1 MNVADFKSR
10 VAGFMS
16 RNTADFVQ
24 GSVDQLLCA
33 INDARRMAQQRY
45 TFKRLS
51 RDGFIRTSILGS
63 DIALNG
69 RVTPEDAGTLMV
81 MKSIHGVY
89 TFQSRSIPAGTFYE
103 RTSELDYRKE
113 RELYADLPLGVPYAS
128 SQNNHLTQTNT
139 GRGIAWM
146 SGQSLY
152 TNSDTAN
159 YYSVKCTELLPDLAG
174 SESSDFFITNA
185 EHWLVFAAAQILN
198 GFIKEDQRVVI
209 SNAAMQTAWE
219 NFTQFDADVASSD
232 DGLDLD

>member
-51 RDGFIRTSILGS
+51 RDAFIKTSILGS

-69 RVTPEDAGTLMV
+69 RATPADGGVLV
-81 MKSIHGVY
+81 VFKSIQEVY
-89 TFQSRSIPAGTFYE
+89 TFQTRTIPAGTFYE
-103 RTSELDYRKE
+103 RTSKLDYRKE

-128 SQNNHLTQTNT
+128 SQNNFLTQANT

-146 SGQSLY
+146 SGQSIY
-152 TNSDTAN
+152 TNNDTAT
-159 YYSVKCTELLPDLAG
+159 YYSVKCIELLTDLAG
-174 SESSDFFITNA
+174 SESADFFITNA
-185 EHWLVFAAAQILN
+185 EHWLVFATAQILN